1 MRHDV
6 ARPCLNQ
13 PHQDVMNDTHT
24 MDPTS
29 GDLKSQA
36 VQAAEEL
43 RSAAASRVGQLGEEV
58 ERQAGQVSEV
68 AAEKTEQLR
77 QAAETGWEEA
87 KVKAQD
93 LLQEGEAYVRENPGK
108 SVATA
113 LGVGFVL
120 GLLFRR

>member
-1 MRHDV
+1 
-6 ARPCLNQ
+6 
-13 PHQDVMNDTHT
+13 MNDSQAI
-24 MDPTS
+24 DPNGGS
-29 GDLKSQA
+29 NLKSQA

-43 RSAAASRVGQLGEEV
+43 RSAATASIGRVK
-58 ERQAGQVSEV
+58 EV
-68 AAEKTEQLR
+68 AHDRSESFSETATDQAQQIRE
-77 QAAETGWEEA
+77 AAETGWEEA

-93 LLQEGEAYVRENPGK
+93 LMQEGEAYVRENPGK

>member
-1 MRHDV
+1 
-6 ARPCLNQ
+6 
-13 PHQDVMNDTHT
+13 MNDQVL
-24 MDPTS
+24 DPN
-29 GDLKSQA
+29 GGGPLKSQA

-43 RSAAASRVGQLGEEV
+43 RSAASAGMSRVK
-58 ERQAGQVSEV
+58 ER
-68 AAEKTEQLR
+68 AESSYAEPGNERAQQLR
-77 QAAETGWEEA
+77 EAAETGWEEA

-93 LLQEGEAYVRENPGK
+93 LMQEGEAYVRENPGK

>member
-1 MRHDV
+1 MSESV
-6 ARPCLNQ
+6 
-13 PHQDVMNDTHT
+13 V
-24 MDPTS
+24 DP
-29 GDLKSQA
+29 GNGVDLKSQA

-43 RSAAASRVGQLGEEV
+43 RSAAASRASQLGERV
-58 ERQAGQVSEV
+58 ERVASDVSADASER
-68 AAEKTEQLR
+68 AEQLR

-87 KVKAQD
+87 KVKMQD
-93 LLQEGEAYVRENPGK
+93 FMQEGEAYVRENPGK